1 MNILKLNNMFSQ
13 TSLIAAILYSIIA
26 TAGLFYVNLG
36 GAFLSAFVDG
46 LGVQRDTAG
55 FIVSANKYGAAF
67 GALLAT
73 FVVKRFEWRSTVS
86 KLFYCLII
94 FDLIS
99 TQVQNPQILILLR
112 FLHGTIGGLSVGF
125 GLSIIART
133 FNPDKIFGMLLV
145 VQYSFGSIG
154 IWAVPR
160 MVDIF
165 GYSAVFGALI
175 SFTVMAILIL
185 PMVPDVSKPSDNQAL
200 NNIFSFSIEKFLF
213 LALAALFLFQ
223 AANMGVADYAFELGK
238 DIGLKNTEI
247 SNLLTIA
254 NIISISGG
262 VMVYVIDTRFGRTI
276 PLVIGISVAAIF
288 TFFLHYSEN
297 VTIYFIANSV
307 TGIAWGFTI
316 PYILGLCA
324 SFDKHGQVA
333 ALAGFISK
341 MGLATGPLI
350 GSLFIIEYGFKFIIN
365 IAVFALFI
373 AMIMSWY
380 SSQAREEKKL

>member
-73 FVVKRFEWRSTVS
+73 FVVKRLEWRPTLS

-133 FNPDKIFGMLLV
+133 FNPDKVFGMLLV

-160 MVDIF
+160 MVDVF

-175 SFTVMAILIL
+175 SFTIMAILIL
-185 PMVPDVSKPSDNQAL
+185 PMVPDVSKHSVNQAT

-262 VMVYVIDTRFGRTI
+262 MMVYIIGTRFGRTI

-288 TFFLHYSEN
+288 TFLLHYSEN

-373 AMIMSWY
+373 AIIMSWY
-380 SSQAREEKKL
+380 SSQAREEKL